1 MTGPNPTIINDR
13 YQLGDR
19 IGRGGMAEVWKA
31 RDLLLDREV
40 AIKVLFPENAADPS
54 FVERF
59 RREAQSAA
67 GLNHPNIVGVYD
79 WGQHGSTYFMA
90 MEFVPGNTLAQ
101 IIRRYGSLRAEVAA
115 RIGAQVADA
124 LAFAHRNGV
133 VHRDVK
139 PANILITDDGV
150 AKVADFGIARAI
162 DAGHD
167 EGLTQE
173 GSVMGTATYF
183 SPEQAKG
190 EAADP
195 RSDMY
200 SLGIV
205 LYEMVAGRPPF
216 VAETALATTYK
227 QVHDNAVPLPQVAP
241 NVPNRFA
248 AIVAKCLAKEPQ
260 VRYATADGMRDD
272 LRNFL
277 AGNKVIAYEQAAG
290 RMPMF
295 GDESDAPTTAVTTVP
310 ASAVS
315 GPSGAGST
323 GGAGAGAGGGTSGA
337 GDAAD
342 TQLLQRT
349 QVMPAGAAG
358 AGSASAAGMGG
369 SGGDV
374 HLPDFEDE
382 GKGRGYIAGAV
393 AAVLVLIAG
402 AVFLVTSVMGNEAMK
417 VPDVVNML
425 YADAAKLLT
434 EKGLNV
440 TPNPVAKEGV
450 ADDTVYVQNPAANQP
465 TKPGDTITL
474 TYNPSKPPVAVPAI
488 QGLTIADAT
497 AKLQAVGLLLTV
509 TETRLDPTLGNG
521 QIISQDPQATQQLPA
536 GGTVKVVVSGGA
548 GQVIIPN
555 VSNQTSTAAQT
566 LLQGAPYKFV
576 VTIENEPSATVAK
589 GLVTRTDPVFGMP
602 ADSGAPI
609 KVYLSA
615 GPQQVAV
622 PSVEGKTEADARVTL
637 TTAGLVADV
646 RYATVPAGDPND
658 GKVISQGTAAD
669 TMVDPNAKVVI
680 TVGKAAAVTTTV
692 PPPG

>member
-13 YQLGDR
+13 YQLADR

-40 AIKVLFPENAADPS
+40 AIKVLFPENANDPS

-79 WGQHGSTYFMA
+79 WGQHGNTYFMA

-139 PANILITDDGV
+139 PANILITDAGV

-167 EGLTQE
+167 DGLTQD
-173 GSVMGTATYF
+173 GAVMGTATYF

-190 EAADP
+190 ETADP

-216 VAETALATTYK
+216 VAETALATAYK
-227 QVHDNAVPLPQVAP
+227 QVHDDAVPLPKVAP
-241 NVPNRFA
+241 GVPNRFA

-260 VRYATADGMRDD
+260 FRYATADRMRDD

-277 AGNKVIAYEQAAG
+277 QGNKVIAYEQAAG
-290 RMPMF
+290 RLPMT
-295 GDESDAPTTAVTTVP
+295 GDESDAPTTAVTPVP
-310 ASAVS
+310 PAAV
-315 GPSGAGST
+315 GGAGSAP
-323 GGAGAGAGGGTSGA
+323 GAVP
-337 GDAAD
+337 AAD
-342 TQLLQRT
+342 DAQATQVLQRT
-349 QVMPAGAAG
+349 QVMPAASAGAGAGAAG
-358 AGSASAAGMGG
+358 AVAAAGDAGAGAGG
-369 SGGDV
+369 GMV
-374 HLPDFEDE
+374 LPDYEDE
-382 GKGRGYIAGAV
+382 GKGRGYIAGAI

-417 VPDVVNML
+417 VPDVVNL
-425 YADAAKLLT
+425 AYADAAKLLT

-450 ADDTVYVQNPAANQP
+450 GDEIVYEQNPAANQP

-474 TYNPSKPPVAVPAI
+474 TYNPSKPPVQVPAI

-589 GLVTRTDPVFGMP
+589 GLVTRTDPLFGMP
-602 ADSGAPI
+602 VNSGSAI
-609 KVYLSA
+609 KVYLSS
-615 GPQQVAV
+615 GPQQIAV
-622 PSVEGKTEADARVTL
+622 PSVEGKSEADARLAL
-637 TTAGLVADV
+637 TQVALVADV

-669 TMVDPNAKVVI
+669 TMVDPNTKVVI
-680 TVGKAAAVTTTV
+680 TVGKAAAGTTTA
-692 PPPG
+692 PPG

>member
-31 RDLLLDREV
+31 RDLLLDREI
-40 AIKVLFPENAADPS
+40 AIKVLFPENAADPA

-101 IIRRYGSLRAEVAA
+101 IIRRYGSLRADVAA

-139 PANILITDDGV
+139 PANILITDAGV

-183 SPEQAKG
+183 SPEQARG
-190 EAADP
+190 ETADP

-216 VAETALATTYK
+216 VAETALATAYK

-241 NVPNRFA
+241 DVPNRFA

-260 VRYATADGMRDD
+260 VRYATADRMRDD

-295 GDESDAPTTAVTTVP
+295 GDESEAPTTAVTTVP
-310 ASAVS
+310 ASAVT
-315 GPSGAGST
+315 GPA
-323 GGAGAGAGGGTSGA
+323 AAGAGGATA
-337 GDAAD
+337 GDDAAT

-349 QVMPAGAAG
+349 QVMPAGAGSAAAAG
-358 AGSASAAGMGG
+358 AGG
-369 SGGDV
+369 SGGGDV
-374 HLPDFEDE
+374 HLPDYEDE

-393 AAVLVLIAG
+393 AAVVVLIAG

-417 VPDVVNML
+417 VPNVVNML

-440 TPNPVAKEGV
+440 TPNPVAKEGI
-450 ADDTVYVQNPAANQP
+450 ADDTVYEQNPAANQP

-474 TYNPSKPPVAVPAI
+474 TYSPSKPPVAVPAI

-576 VTIENEPSATVAK
+576 ITIENEPSATVAK
-589 GLVTRTDPVFGMP
+589 GLVTRTDPLFGMP
-602 ADSGAPI
+602 ADSGSAI
-609 KVYLSA
+609 KVYLSS

-669 TMVDPNAKVVI
+669 TMVDPNSKVVI
-680 TVGKAAAVTTTV
+680 TVGKAAAVATTV

>member
-19 IGRGGMAEVWKA
+19 IDRGGMAEVWKA
-31 RDLLLDREV
+31 RDLLLDREI
-40 AIKVLFPENAADPS
+40 AIKVLFPENAADPA

-101 IIRRYGSLRAEVAA
+101 IIRRYGSLRADVAA

-139 PANILITDDGV
+139 PANILITDAGV

-162 DAGHD
+162 DTGHD

-183 SPEQAKG
+183 SPEQARG
-190 EAADP
+190 ETADP

-216 VAETALATTYK
+216 VAETALATAYK

-241 NVPNRFA
+241 DVPNRFA

-260 VRYATADGMRDD
+260 VRYATADRMRDD

-295 GDESDAPTTAVTTVP
+295 GDESEAPTTAVTTVP
-310 ASAVS
+310 ASAVT
-315 GPSGAGST
+315 GPA
-323 GGAGAGAGGGTSGA
+323 AAGAGGATA
-337 GDAAD
+337 DDDAAT

-349 QVMPAGAAG
+349 QVMPAGAGSAAAAG
-358 AGSASAAGMGG
+358 AGG
-369 SGGDV
+369 SGGGDV
-374 HLPDFEDE
+374 HLPDYEDE

-393 AAVLVLIAG
+393 AAVVVLIAG

-417 VPDVVNML
+417 VPNVVNML

-440 TPNPVAKEGV
+440 TPNPVAKEGI
-450 ADDTVYVQNPAANQP
+450 ADDTVYEQNPAANQP

-474 TYNPSKPPVAVPAI
+474 TYSPSKPPVAVPAI

-576 VTIENEPSATVAK
+576 ITIENEPSATVAK
-589 GLVTRTDPVFGMP
+589 GLVTRTDPLFGMP
-602 ADSGAPI
+602 ADSGSAI
-609 KVYLSA
+609 KVYLSS

-637 TTAGLVADV
+637 TTTGLVADV

-669 TMVDPNAKVVI
+669 TMVDPNSKVVI
-680 TVGKAAAVTTTV
+680 TVGKAAAVATTV

>member
-13 YQLGDR
+13 YQLADR

-40 AIKVLFPENAADPS
+40 AIKVLFPENAADPA

-101 IIRRYGSLRAEVAA
+101 IIRRYGSLRADVAA

-133 VHRDVK
+133 IHRDVK
-139 PANILITDDGV
+139 PANILITDAGV

-190 EAADP
+190 EGADP

-216 VAETALATTYK
+216 VAETALATAYK
-227 QVHDNAVPLPQVAP
+227 QVHDNPVPLPQVAP
-241 NVPNRFA
+241 GVPVKFA
-248 AIVAKCLAKEPQ
+248 AIVAKCLAKEPR

-277 AGNKVIAYEQAAG
+277 AGNKVIAYEQAGG

-295 GDESDAPTTAVTTVP
+295 NDEFDAPTTAVTTVP
-310 ASAVS
+310 ASAVT
-315 GPSGAGST
+315 GSGATRTDGA
-323 GGAGAGAGGGTSGA
+323 GGAGTDDES
-337 GDAAD
+337 AA

-349 QVMPAGAAG
+349 QVMPAGA
-358 AGSASAAGMGG
+358 GG
-369 SGGDV
+369 SGGGDV
-374 HLPDFEDE
+374 YLPDFEDD
-382 GKGRGYIAGAV
+382 GRGRGYIAGAI

-417 VPDVVNML
+417 VPNVVNMV
-425 YADAAKLLT
+425 YADAARLLT

-450 ADDTVYVQNPAANQP
+450 ADDTVYEQNPAANQP

-474 TYNPSKPPVAVPAI
+474 TYNPSKPPVQVPAI
-488 QGLTIADAT
+488 QGITIADAT
-497 AKLQAVGLLLTV
+497 AKLQAIGLLLTV
-509 TETRLDPTLGNG
+509 IETRLDPTLGNG
-521 QIISQDPQATQQLPA
+521 QIISQDPAATQQLPA

-602 ADSGAPI
+602 VDSGTAI
-609 KVYLSA
+609 TVYLSA

-658 GKVISQGTAAD
+658 GKVISQGTATD

-680 TVGKAAAVTTTV
+680 TVGKAAAAATTV